1 MAIIGRLSA
10 FWLNEIIR
18 TAVLFVSA
26 YFLGL
31 WVMRRG
37 VRVNYTRKIQHFTLF
52 FVPMVLAAY
61 IPFTPSLYTVFG
73 SGLVFL
79 ASLALFTQPIRSRS
93 TLIATAF
100 ASFDRPEDRP
110 YTLLWLST
118 QILATYVVLVLML
131 VWLERYEKSILIYIT
146 VLVAGIGD
154 GLAEP
159 VGVRF
164 GRHTYT
170 TRALFTK
177 RRYTRSF
184 EGSACVLASGF
195 LAVYLLR
202 GQLDATQ
209 FGLALAIVPLAMTL
223 AEAWSP
229 HTWDGPFLYL
239 AGGAS
244 TVATL
249 EIARLVP

>member
-1 MAIIGRLSA
+1 MSA
-10 FWLNEIIR
+10 YWLNEIIR
-18 TAVLFVSA
+18 TAVLFVTA
-26 YFLGL
+26 YLLGL
-31 WVMRRG
+31 WVLRG
-37 VRVNYTRKIQHFTLF
+37 GIRVNYTRKIQHFVLF

-61 IPFTPSLYTVFG
+61 IPFTPSLFTVFG

-79 ASLALFTQPIRSRS
+79 ASLALFTQPLRSRS
-93 TLIATAF
+93 ALLATAF

-131 VWLERYEKSILIYIT
+131 VWLERYEKSVLIYIT

-164 GRHTYT
+164 GRHTYK
-170 TRALFTK
+170 TRALFT
-177 RRYTRSF
+177 RRMYTRSL

-195 LAVYLLR
+195 LAVFLLR
-202 GQLDATQ
+202 GELDPVQ
-209 FGLALAIVPLAMTL
+209 LALAFAVIPLAMTL

-239 AGGAS
+239 AGGTS
-244 TVATL
+244 TVAAL
-249 EIARLVP
+249 ELARLLRPASTG

>member
-1 MAIIGRLSA
+1 MFI
-10 FWLNEIIR
+10 
-18 TAVLFVSA
+18 SA
-26 YFLGL
+26 YVLGL
-31 WVMRRG
+31 WVLRRG
-37 VRVNYTRKIQHFTLF
+37 IRVNYTRKFQHFAVF
-52 FVPMVLAAY
+52 FVPMALAPVL
-61 IPFTPSLYTVFG
+61 PFD
-73 SGLVFL
+73 
-79 ASLALFTQPIRSRS
+79 ASLFTVVTSGVVFIASLVLFTEPFRSRS
-93 TLIATAF
+93 TILATAF

-118 QILATYVVLVLML
+118 QILATYAVLVPMI
-131 VWLERYEKSILIYIT
+131 VWLGHYEKPLLIYIT

-164 GRHTYT
+164 GRHTYR
-170 TRALFTK
+170 TRALFTD
-177 RRYTRSF
+177 RTYTRSL

-195 LAVYLLR
+195 LAVFVLR
-202 GQLDATQ
+202 AQLDATQ
-209 FGLALAIVPLAMTL
+209 FVLALAIIPLAMTL

-239 AGGAS
+239 VGGGS

-249 EIARLVP
+249 ELSRLVQ

>member
-1 MAIIGRLSA
+1 MTSSA
-10 FWLNEIIR
+10 YWLNELLR
-18 TAVLFVSA
+18 TAVLFLTA
-26 YFLGL
+26 YGLGL
-31 WVMRRG
+31 WVRRTG
-37 VRVNYTRKIQHFTLF
+37 VRVNYTRKILHFVILF
-52 FVPMVLAAY
+52 FPLALAYYLPYPAGLSTVLM
-61 IPFTPSLYTVFG
+61 SGVVF
-73 SGLVFL
+73 V
-79 ASLALFTQPIRSRS
+79 ASLALFTAPLRARSS
-93 TLIATAF
+93 IVATAF

-110 YTLLWLST
+110 FTLLWLST
-118 QILATYVVLVLML
+118 QLIATYLVLLLML
-131 VWLERYEKSILIYIT
+131 VWLARYEKTALIYIT

-170 TRALFTK
+170 TRALFTD
-177 RRYTRSF
+177 RRYTRSL

-195 LAVYLLR
+195 LSVLLLKS
-202 GQLDATQ
+202 QLDTAQ
-209 FGLALAIVPLAMTL
+209 FVLALAIIPLAMTL

-229 HTWDGPFLYL
+229 HTWDGPFLYA

-249 EIARLVP
+249 ELSRFAR

>member
-1 MAIIGRLSA
+1 LSA

-18 TAVLFVSA
+18 TAVMFVIA
-26 YFLGL
+26 YLLGL
-31 WVMRRG
+31 WVLRAG
-37 VRVNYTRKIQHFTLF
+37 IRVNYTRKIQHFALF
-52 FVPMVLAAY
+52 FLPMALAAW
-61 IPFTPSLYTVFG
+61 IPFAPNVFTFFATA
-73 SGLVFL
+73 LVFL
-79 ASLALFTQPIRSRS
+79 ASLALYVEPIRSRS
-93 TLIATAF
+93 TIVATAF

-118 QILATYVVLVLML
+118 QILVSYVVLTLML
-131 VWLERYEKSILIYIT
+131 AWLARYEKTGLIYIA

-164 GRHTYT
+164 GRHTYR
-170 TRALFTK
+170 TRALFTD
-177 RRYTRSF
+177 RRYTRSL

-195 LAVYLLR
+195 LAVFLLR

-209 FGLALAIVPLAMTL
+209 FVLALAIIPIAMTL

-229 HTWDGPFLYL
+229 HTWDGPLLYL

-249 EIARLVP
+249 ELAALLR

>member
-1 MAIIGRLSA
+1 LSA
-10 FWLNEIIR
+10 YWANEIIR
-18 TAVLFVSA
+18 TAVLFVA
-26 YFLGL
+26 AWLLGL
-31 WVMRRG
+31 WVVRG
-37 VRVNYTRKIQHFTLF
+37 GIRVNYTRKIQHFILF
-52 FVPMVLAAY
+52 FLPMVLATY
-61 IPFTPSLYTVFG
+61 IPFTPSLFTVFG

-79 ASLALFTQPIRSRS
+79 ASLALYVQPLRSRS
-93 TLIATAF
+93 AFLATAF

-164 GRHTYT
+164 GRHTYR
-170 TRALFTK
+170 TRALFTD
-177 RRYTRSF
+177 RLYTRSL

-195 LAVYLLR
+195 LAVFLLR
-202 GQLDATQ
+202 AELDPAQ
-209 FGLALAIVPLAMTL
+209 FVLALAIIPLAMTL

-244 TVATL
+244 TVGTL
-249 EIARLVP
+249 ELARLLR

>member
-1 MAIIGRLSA
+1 LSA
-10 FWLNEIIR
+10 YWANEIIR
-18 TAVLFVSA
+18 TAVLFVA
-26 YFLGL
+26 AWLLGL
-31 WVMRRG
+31 WVVRG
-37 VRVNYTRKIQHFTLF
+37 GIRVNYTRKIQHFILF
-52 FVPMVLAAY
+52 FLPMVLATY
-61 IPFTPSLYTVFG
+61 IPFTPSLFTVFG

-79 ASLALFTQPIRSRS
+79 ASLALYVQPLRSRS
-93 TLIATAF
+93 AFLATAF

-118 QILATYVVLVLML
+118 QILASYVVLVLML

-164 GRHTYT
+164 GRHTYR
-170 TRALFTK
+170 TRALFTD
-177 RRYTRSF
+177 RLYTRSL

-195 LAVYLLR
+195 LAVFLLR
-202 GQLDATQ
+202 GQLDPAQ
-209 FGLALAIVPLAMTL
+209 FALALAIIPLAMTL

-239 AGGAS
+239 VGGAS

-249 EIARLVP
+249 ELAPRVS

>member
-31 WVMRRG
+31 WVLRRG
-37 VRVNYTRKIQHFTLF
+37 IRVNYTRKIQHFTLF

-100 ASFDRPEDRP
+100 ASLDRPEDRP

-131 VWLERYEKSILIYIT
+131 VWLERYEKSILIYVT

-170 TRALFTK
+170 TRRSLPSAGTRAASRGAPACSRAAFWRCTCCAGSSTQPSSAS
-177 RRYTRSF
+177 RWRSF
-184 EGSACVLASGF
+184 HW
-195 LAVYLLR
+195 
-202 GQLDATQ
+202 
-209 FGLALAIVPLAMTL
+209 P
-223 AEAWSP
+223 
-229 HTWDGPFLYL
+229 
-239 AGGAS
+239 
-244 TVATL
+244 
-249 EIARLVP
+249 